1 MSREDQPDW
10 LDHDWQD
17 DIIAAAVELQER
29 AYNSERQSR
38 LEPRDLLLVLVVE
51 QLHYIADGL
60 DSIGQEMR
68 LSRLAANRRAK

>member
-1 MSREDQPDW
+1 MTREDQPDW
-10 LDHDWQD
+10 LDRDWQD
-17 DIIAAAVELQER
+17 DILTAAAELQER